1 MIKYL
6 IAFLLVLPGCN
17 TFNASVDGAQG
28 IVNDTVAATGK
39 GVANVTSAVGKDV
52 TGTITYVTEG
62 AADGLRN
69 VTNQSE

>member
-1 MIKYL
+1 MKYL
-6 IAFLLVLPGCN
+6 VPFLLALTGCN

-28 IVNDTVAATGK
+28 IVNDTVAAAGK

-62 AADGLRN
+62 AADGLRK
-69 VTNQSE
+69 VTEQSE

>member
-6 IAFLLVLPGCN
+6 IAFVLVLSGCN

-28 IVNDTVAATGK
+28 IVNDTAAAAGK
-39 GVANVTSAVGKDV
+39 GVANITSAVGKDV

-62 AADGLRN
+62 AANGVRS
-69 VTNQSE
+69 VTNTSE